1 MVWNSLL
8 RTYPG
13 LRIVIRRMATTR
25 MQVPDRQI
33 EPIFK
38 SCLKYKND
46 VCLRDSN
53 GDYTFLGLAKSSKRL
68 SVAIT
73 RLTAMRLQERVAVIC
88 SNNANLVISQWA
100 CWISG
105 QIAVPLNPNY
115 PEAVLEYIFKNS
127 SVALAIT
134 TLEHVDKLK
143 NVTQR
148 TKIELLVLD
157 TDITNEAKIGLQ
169 VTDEMINPDELNKD
183 LYGQDKDFY
192 NKSDALLMYT
202 SGSMGKPKGALLSFK
217 NIDAQINSVI
227 SPWLIKS
234 KDCILNARSL
244 YTTEGITAGLLA
256 PFSVGGSVILV
267 EKFKAAEMWSELLG
281 IKKPSFQS
289 STNMN
294 FFIGESWMYRRLID
308 EYETNLKK
316 SGKMEEYIKTNCTQ
330 KIRLMI
336 SMCAPIPRSIHEK
349 WEAYTGHQL
358 IEVYSITEA
367 GIVSTPTTGTAN
379 VFGTVGLPVPSI
391 RMKIIAEDGDT
402 VIAEGD
408 NSGTKILGVT
418 SPVAGTLLIK
428 GDTLARKY
436 WGKTIDN
443 LWTKDGWFR
452 TGDIVSY
459 NRGVYNILGK
469 DNCDIVK
476 SKSYKVSLLQIE
488 AAILDIPS
496 VQDVAAFHYLQD
508 GNSTIAA
515 AVIMKKGKTLD
526 SNFMRSQL
534 LLRFPD
540 YAVPTIFVNAKNI
553 PRNHKGSLVRPD
565 IASLYSQLA
574 KLSLVQ

>member
-1 MVWNSLL
+1 MVWYSFL
-8 RTYPG
+8 RT
-13 LRIVIRRMATTR
+13 RSVFRVAARRLVSTR
-25 MQVPDRQI
+25 TPAPERTL

-38 SCLKYKND
+38 SCLKYKNEI
-46 VCLRDSN
+46 CLRDPS

-68 SVAIT
+68 SVAISS
-73 RLTAMRLQERVAVIC
+73 LTARVLQQRIAVIC
-88 SNNANLVISQWA
+88 SNNAYMVISQWA
-100 CWISG
+100 CWTSG
-105 QIAVPLNPNY
+105 QIAVPLNPSY
-115 PEAVLEYIFKNS
+115 PEAVIEYIFKDAD
-127 SVALAIT
+127 VTLAIT
-134 TLEHVDKLK
+134 TPEHVEKLK

-157 TDITNEAKIGLQ
+157 TDVTNEAKIGRQ
-169 VTDEMINPDELNKD
+169 VTDEMINSEELNKD
-183 LYGQDKDFY
+183 LYGQDQDFY

-202 SGSMGKPKGALLSFK
+202 SGSTGKPKGALLSYK
-217 NIDAQINSVI
+217 NLDAQIKSVI
-227 SPWLIKS
+227 SPWSINS
-234 KDCILNARSL
+234 KDCVLNVRSL

-256 PFSVGGSVILV
+256 PFSVGGRCVD
-267 EKFKAAEMWSELLG
+267 AAEIWSELLG

-294 FFIGESWMYRRLID
+294 FFIGESWMYRSLID

-316 SGKMEEYIKTNCTQ
+316 SGRMEDYIKTNCTQ

-336 SMCAPIPRSIHEK
+336 SMCAPVPRSIHEK

-367 GIVSTPTTGTAN
+367 GIVSTPTLGTTN
-379 VFGTVGLPVPSI
+379 VFGTVGLPVPPVKMRI
-391 RMKIIAEDGDT
+391 MAEDGDT

-436 WGKTIDN
+436 WGKKIEN

-496 VQDVAAFHYLQD
+496 VKDVAAFHYLQD
-508 GNSTIAA
+508 GNPTIAA
-515 AVIMKKGKTLD
+515 AVIMKNGKALD

-534 LLRFPD
+534 LSRFPE
-540 YAVPTIFVNAKNI
+540 YAVPSIFVNAKNI

-565 IASLYSQLA
+565 IASLYSQIA